1 MADPIMMAIAT
12 ALAEKAADAVAAGV
26 RTSWSALVRLV
37 RHRLAAD
44 AESVQALAVVESG
57 VRGGP
62 ETSALAHRLAELAA
76 IDPGFGAELRRLW
89 TEVDASV
96 SADRGGV
103 VNQISGTVRGPVAQV
118 GTIQGGVYFGGFA
131 PPEP

>member
-26 RTSWSALVRLV
+26 RNSWSALVRLV
-37 RHRLAAD
+37 RERLAVD

-57 VRGGP
+57 VHGGT
-62 ETSALAHRLAELAA
+62 EASALARRLGELAA
-76 IDPGFGAELRRLW
+76 TDPGFGAELRRLW
-89 TEVDASV
+89 TEVDAGV

-103 VNQISGTVRGPVAQV
+103 VNQVSGTVHGPVVQA
-118 GTIQGGVYFGGFA
+118 GKIHGGVHFGGFA